1 MSTAYSYVINQ
12 IKKRKEIPINMIEK
26 INIEPDYNCL
36 FRSFS
41 YYLYRDQEHH
51 NEIRKDI
58 YNHAKQ
64 TKKR

>member
-12 IKKRKEIPINMIEK
+12 IKKEIPINRIEK
-26 INIEPDYNCL
+26 INIEPDGNCL
-36 FRSFS
+36 FRPFS

>member
-41 YYLYRDQEHH
+41 YYLLSLQRSRTSQW
-51 NEIRKDI
+51 N
-58 YNHAKQ
+58 
-64 TKKR
+64 KKGYI